1 MNWLDWL
8 ILAILAFSAAQG
20 IRYGLVGSV
29 AKLAGI
35 LVGFGVAI
43 TYYRDLAAYLTVQ
56 WNLEE
61 IILPLA
67 KKLLGFWFPLKS
79 TAFPSLTP
87 DKIVSTGS
95 PAAGQLYPFSNYA
108 DYAAAALAST
118 ILNDLCFLALLLA
131 IVWAV
136 NLAGF
141 ILTRIAAIAFLG
153 PFNRL
158 GGLLFGAVK
167 GLVVVMIVLTL
178 MSPFQR
184 LDSLPG
190 SSSVTPGTTQSK
202 GNAFAGSKLLPYFEP
217 LFNTIN
223 RPLPGSS
230 PGKTDQPITVK
241 TI

>member
-20 IRYGLVGSV
+20 MRYGLVGSV

-35 LVGFGVAI
+35 LVGFGAAI
-43 TYYRDLAAYLTVQ
+43 TYYRDLAAYLTIQ
-56 WNLEE
+56 WNLAEK
-61 IILPLA
+61 ILPLT
-67 KKLLGFWFPLKS
+67 KKILGFWFPLKS
-79 TAFPSLTP
+79 TASPSLAP
-87 DKIVSTGS
+87 DVILSTGS
-95 PAAGQLYPFSNYA
+95 PTASQLYPFSNYA

-118 ILNDLCFLALLLA
+118 ILNALCFLALLLA

-167 GLVVVMIVLTL
+167 GLVVVMIFLTL
-178 MSPFQR
+178 ISPFQS
-184 LDSLPG
+184 LGSLPG
-190 SSSVTPGTTQSK
+190 NGSGTPGVTQSK
-202 GNAFAGSKLLPYFEP
+202 GSAFSGSKLLPYFEP

>member
-20 IRYGLVGSV
+20 MRYGLVGSM

-35 LVGFGVAI
+35 LVGFGAAI

-61 IILPLA
+61 KILPLA

-79 TAFPSLTP
+79 TAP
-87 DKIVSTGS
+87 DKIVTTGS
-95 PAAGQLYPFSNYA
+95 SAAGQLYPFSDYA
-108 DYAAAALAST
+108 DYAAGALAST
-118 ILNDLCFLALLLA
+118 MLNALCFLALL
-131 IVWAV
+131 IVVVWAV

-141 ILTRIAAIAFLG
+141 ILNRIASIAFLG

-158 GGLLFGAVK
+158 GGLLFGSVK
-167 GLVVVMIVLTL
+167 GLVLVMIVLTL

-190 SSSVTPGTTQSK
+190 DNSGTPGVTQAK

-223 RPLPGSS
+223 RPLPGTS
-230 PGKTDQPITVK
+230 PGKTI
-241 TI
+241 

>member
-20 IRYGLVGSV
+20 MRYGLVGSV

-43 TYYRDLAAYLTVQ
+43 TYCRDLAAYLTVQ

-79 TAFPSLTP
+79 TVP

-95 PAAGQLYPFSNYA
+95 PATGQIYPFSNYA

-118 ILNDLCFLALLLA
+118 ILNALCFLALLLA

-184 LDSLPG
+184 LDSLPD
-190 SSSVTPGTTQSK
+190 SSSVTPGATQSK
-202 GNAFAGSKLLPYFEP
+202 GNAFSGSKLLPYFEP

>member
-1 MNWLDWL
+1 LNWLDWL

-43 TYYRDLAAYLTVQ
+43 TYYRDLAACLTVQ

-61 IILPLA
+61 KILPLA

-79 TAFPSLTP
+79 TVP

-95 PAAGQLYPFSNYA
+95 PAAGQIYPFSNYA

-118 ILNDLCFLALLLA
+118 ILNALCFMALLLA

-167 GLVVVMIVLTL
+167 GLIVVMIVLTL
-178 MSPFQR
+178 MSPFQQ

-190 SSSVTPGTTQSK
+190 SSSATPGVTQSK
-202 GNAFAGSKLLPYFEP
+202 GNAFMGSKLLPYFEP

>member
-8 ILAILAFSAAQG
+8 ILAILAFSVAQG
-20 IRYGLVGSV
+20 MRYGLVGSV

-61 IILPLA
+61 KILPLA

-79 TAFPSLTP
+79 TATPSLAP
-87 DKIVSTGS
+87 DKIVSNGGS
-95 PAAGQLYPFSNYA
+95 AASQLYPFSNYA
-108 DYAAAALAST
+108 DLAAGALAST
-118 ILNDLCFLALLLA
+118 ILNALCFLALLLVA
-131 IVWAV
+131 VWAV

-141 ILTRIAAIAFLG
+141 ILTRVAAIAFLG

-158 GGLLFGAVK
+158 GGLLFGAAK

-190 SSSVTPGTTQSK
+190 ASSGTLGVTQSK
-202 GNAFAGSKLLPYFEP
+202 VNAFSGSKLLPYFEP
-217 LFNTIN
+217 LFNAIN
-223 RPLPGSS
+223 RPLPGPS
-230 PGKTDQPITVK
+230 PGETDQSIPVK
-241 TI
+241 II